1 MILIFVT
8 WQLRV
13 TLDSI
18 HNSCDVLM
26 FFLQFF
32 TYITEIKNWLPYRGL
47 TDSSGAQE
55 LGSSQPGDIQP
66 THPMGSSETNAS
78 VARPAQVLKP
88 GSIPHHLPT
97 YFSFPP
103 IQVWWIWK
111 RKTKLL
117 KLYSNKIC
125 SKENMRK
132 KCAHNV
138 PPTEEEVLR
147 YCQDSKLQSLLPPHS
162 YFCELNSWN
171 KYVTITTKS
180 DTGQHSQFL

>member
-1 MILIFVT
+1 MELSFAPCKLFTKRWVFQPSPRRIVFVK
-8 WQLRV
+8 
-13 TLDSI
+13 
-18 HNSCDVLM
+18 NSEMNNVSASNLASGSVINLVFL
-26 FFLQFF
+26 FFV
-32 TYITEIKNWLPYRGL
+32 YITEIKNWLPYRGL

-125 SKENMRK
+125 SKEN
-132 KCAHNV
+132 
-138 PPTEEEVLR
+138 TEEEVLKYR
-147 YCQDSKLQSLLPPHS
+147 QDSWL
-162 YFCELNSWN
+162 
-171 KYVTITTKS
+171 
-180 DTGQHSQFL
+180 